1 MNSEKFLTRRIFAG
15 FIDYT
20 IILSISFIYISIF
33 GKMNDDGEY
42 SVTGI
47 KTLPILVFWFIYL
60 CLIETFLNATLGN
73 YIVKLKPVDLN
84 TGKEINLKQS
94 FLRHC
99 VDIIDMFAFGIVAI
113 IIIKNSEKSQRLGD
127 LLAKTKVVKV
137 Q

>member
-33 GKMNDDGEY
+33 GKINDDGEY

-47 KTLPILVFWFIYL
+47 KTLPIVLFWFTYL

-73 YIVKLKPVDLN
+73 YIVKPKPVDLN

-99 VDIIDMFAFGIVAI
+99 VDIIDMFAFGIVAT

-127 LLAKTKVVKV
+127 LLAKAKVVKV